1 MKTKELKT
9 KPTPELEKLLKSTRE
24 NSREL
29 RFKISREQF
38 KNVRELRKVK
48 KTVARLL
55 TIINERKINKP
66 QGLPVSKASK
76 PIVVR
81 PEAASKA
88 GTNDKTLLKNDD
100 KLKKK

>member
-9 KPTPELEKLLKSTRE
+9 KPTPELEKLLKSMRE

-55 TIINERKINKP
+55 TIINERKINKS
-66 QGLPVSKASK
+66 QGLPQSKAVK
-76 PIVVR
+76 LTITR
-81 PEAASKA
+81 PTHQA
-88 GTNDKTLLKNDD
+88 GINDKTLLKDED